1 MKGGCVFLEK
11 HKEPDCKC
19 HSRDFDL
26 DFRNCSYWPC
36 CSSRCECRCEYGCN
50 CCRKHCRRKL
60 CDDDFSIR
68 LAGLTDGLN
77 YRLYQLLWF
86 NVKIELENGQS
97 VFGEI
102 IYVGSNFVELLL
114 PLVDGE
120 AVEEDMEEESE
131 DLTQEDFAAKT
142 EHRENREHMKG
153 RTLIFSIDRIVS
165 VESTNTRT
173 E

>member
-1 MKGGCVFLEK
+1 LEK
-11 HKEPDCKC
+11 HKDPDCKC
-19 HSRDFDL
+19 YSHDFDL

-36 CSSRCECRCEYGCN
+36 CSSRCECRCEYCSN
-50 CCRKHCRRKL
+50 CCRKRCRRKL

-68 LAGLTDGLN
+68 LAGLTEGLN

-86 NVKIELENGQS
+86 NVKLELEKGQS

-120 AVEEDMEEESE
+120 AVEDLEEESE
-131 DLTQEDFAAKT
+131 DLTQEEFAT
-142 EHRENREHMKG
+142 IMEHRENREHMKG

-165 VESTNTRT
+165 VETTNTRT